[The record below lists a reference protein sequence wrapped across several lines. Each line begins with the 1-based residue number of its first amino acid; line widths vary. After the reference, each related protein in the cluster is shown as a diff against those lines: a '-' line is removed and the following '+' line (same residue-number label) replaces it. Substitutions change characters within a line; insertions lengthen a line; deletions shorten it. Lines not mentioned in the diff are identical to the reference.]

1 MTHHSTSV
9 NMKKALSR
17 ERRGFTLVEMVVVVA
32 IVIALMAIM
41 LPALKGLRGSKQSF
55 ATTQFIGD
63 LSTARLMAMNR
74 NSKVYVVF
82 MPLWTNSVK
91 MADEADTA
99 RNADLNLNITNS
111 VPIARDEYFKNEG
124 NPYLGGQLI
133 SYAFYADSDPSDS
146 LGSPSKRWLS
156 DWKQL
161 PEGAYFPSAM
171 LDMLRED
178 NNITFPH
185 FYNDD
190 ASSRKDLELELP
202 YIGFDEQGRVFGI
215 DPDPAGD
222 AVIRLVEGGVL
233 PPEKRSNGNYFYPEN
248 AWSDEPSNIGRTE
261 NYVLIDYL
269 TGRARTTVMKTVPAD
284 KKWVTIKIIR
294 FTERSWRIPTDPPS
308 VSPNYRGAMRFKQYL
323 TRYAD
328 KCTSKPTIHQWGG
341 EYSLIEGQW
350 QLKSGAKAPVA
361 ISKITA
367 RRAGDLQIELLRK
380 DPDAELLIE

>member
-63 LSTARLMAMNR
+63 LSTARLMAMKR
-74 NSKVYVVF
+74 DSKVYVVF
-82 MPLWTNSVK
+82 MPLWTDSVEMAQDADDDRESGLDNSR
-91 MADEADTA
+91 D
-99 RNADLNLNITNS
+99 
-111 VPIARDEYFKNEG
+111 IARDKYFRNEG

-133 SYAFYADSDPSDS
+133 SYAFYAESDPSDS

-171 LDMLRED
+171 LGMLRED

-190 ASSRKDLELELP
+190 ASSRMDLELELP

-215 DPDPAGD
+215 GPDPAGG

-284 KKWVTIKIIR
+284 KKWVTVKIIR
-294 FTERSWRIPTDPPS
+294 FTERSWKKRTDPPS
-308 VSPNYRGAMRFKQYL
+308 VSPNYPGAVRFKLYL
-323 TRYAD
+323 TTYAD
-328 KCTSKPTIHQWGG
+328 RCTPKPTIHQWGG